1 MLVGG
6 EPPTT
11 LASGAYPSKE
21 RLNECVCTT
30 IPPNRGMFYARYFPN
45 RIFINELCT
54 LRACSPSVL
63 PLLGEANTVEVEPQ
77 GRGAF
82 NLDGAS
88 GRIIEARGT
97 LGLFFRCSESANSW
111 NQVSILGND
120 FTEAHSRSQALAAP
134 VDAVRNSDCQRS
146 LTVSGSRTICGHGP
160 DLPRF
165 WIIQGCG
172 GKPAS
177 ISCP

>member
-1 MLVGG
+1 MNQEDGCLDLVCIGKG
-6 EPPTT
+6 CNGWSSCFSRFANGNSLKAELQPVRPTNQKT
-11 LASGAYPSKE
+11 LWSRRAEGRST
-21 RLNECVCTT
+21 LT
-30 IPPNRGMFYARYFPN
+30 AR
-45 RIFINELCT
+45 
-54 LRACSPSVL
+54 A
-63 PLLGEANTVEVEPQ
+63 
-77 GRGAF
+77 
-82 NLDGAS
+82 

-120 FTEAHSRSQALAAP
+120 FTEAHSRSHALAAP
-134 VDAVRNSDCQRS
+134 VDAVRNSDSQRS